1 MTEGTDMTH
10 TDSHQNA
17 TMYVQA
23 FQFIPGYAYLLDK
36 NGILLDCNA
45 RLLHLLSLSHIP
57 STHPGSLYK
66 MLSEHGLWTEE
77 QSKILKKND
86 IDVIVSGEA
95 RIDTQ
100 ELPIINAKGDVT
112 YYLASRIPLLDNNNH
127 VYGLLVLLTDI
138 THERHLSSQLEKMT
152 QQLQKQNA
160 TTNPSTNNARSPQK
174 TTPPRILIVEDN
186 PIAQKAAQ
194 AILMNNDCLVDTAQN
209 DSECLDM
216 FKPGKYDLV
225 FMDIGLENTSGY
237 MMAKQMR
244 SQEKNTSY
252 HVPIIALTGYEADT
266 VQFDC
271 DYYQME
277 GVITKPLTTEQVKQI
292 IQHYVFHINLEITGF
307 KSAREK
313 N

>member
-1 MTEGTDMTH
+1 MTH
-10 TDSHQNA
+10 TDNHQNA
-17 TMYVQA
+17 AMYIQA
-23 FQFIPGYAYLLDK
+23 FQFIPGYAYILDK

-45 RLLHLLSLSHIP
+45 RLLQLLQLSHIP
-57 STHPGSLYK
+57 STNPGSLYK
-66 MLSEHGLWTEE
+66 MLSEHGLWTDE
-77 QSKILKKND
+77 QTKILKKND

-100 ELPIINAKGDVT
+100 ELPIINAKGDAT
-112 YYLASRIPLLDNNNH
+112 YYLTSRIPLLDNNHH
-127 VYGLLVLLTDI
+127 VNGLLVLLADI
-138 THERHLSSQLEKMT
+138 THERYLSDQVEKMT

-160 TTNPSTNNARSPQK
+160 NTTHSTNHTISPQK
-174 TTPPRILIVEDN
+174 TTPPMILIVEDN
-186 PIAQKAAQ
+186 AIAQKAAQ
-194 AILMNNDCLVDTAQN
+194 AILMNNDCIVDMAQN
-209 DSECLDM
+209 DIEFLAT

-237 MMAKQMR
+237 MMAKQIR

-307 KSAREK
+307 KSARLHY
-313 N
+313 